1 MSSLHKS
8 RTTKATRRSRSSI
21 KSMIAPPIGASR
33 LSVLKAFGGY
43 LFRSPHALVHVL
55 RASPNAVSA
64 SFREA
69 ALDQVVQLSPG
80 LRGVR
85 GIQRGAD
92 IVAFFVAAER
102 EARRDLGAD
111 EAAALERD
119 VLRIVHAMESIDYDP
134 DGGLC
139 SVADPTDV
147 DLDSYVSYRRPRE
160 SIGYR
165 WLLSRP
171 DASSPSASESSGS
184 DDGDRGDRGDRT
196 EGGGWFSRRQTG
208 ARVAPSQSV
217 WEKAYACI
225 FSSPINNGY
234 TITTSD
240 AKRFTSA
247 AEGKSASITAVK
259 LGEGGSG
266 CVFVDPSDDT
276 TAIKVFGYKNV
287 ARVNAVVAHI
297 TRAFPDAGVRE
308 RFFLVPRDVGQQVCS
323 IDLCSVSG
331 TELSIRE
338 EGHFLKAS
346 VLPSAV
352 SSRRKMSTLAKYG
365 VYRATRGVADLSD
378 ASKTGSRT
386 SSSRLQL
393 ARSAI
398 EAVAALEG
406 KGLVH
411 GDIRP
416 ANVMLH
422 EGRAKLIDLDGIVAG
437 ESEFFDPTL
446 NKLAYTGA
454 DGHYPAPPEFIFARQ
469 EAGNCMTQKK
479 LALLMKSRLCDSTDA
494 DFAEAWARI
503 PGAYPTTDE
512 EVTDFIGI
520 CNLHSVW
527 STEGRFGRHG
537 GHPVLIGRY
546 DAYGLGLLLL
556 HMVNARTAPASLK
569 REVIPRLVQWD
580 PRRRWSAADALAA
593 VSDLSR
599 ENSSRSSGRGSRS
612 SRGSRGSGGSS
623 GKVH

>member
-1 MSSLHKS
+1 M
-8 RTTKATRRSRSSI
+8 RV
-21 KSMIAPPIGASR
+21 IAPPIGASR

-43 LFRSPHALVHVL
+43 LFMSPHALVHVI

-69 ALDQVVQLSPG
+69 ALDQVVQLTPG
-80 LRGVR
+80 LRGMR

-92 IVAFFVAAER
+92 IVAFFVAAAR
-102 EARRDLGAD
+102 DARRDLGAD

-119 VLRIVHAMESIDYDP
+119 VLRVVHAMESIDYDP
-134 DGGLC
+134 EGGVC

-184 DDGDRGDRGDRT
+184 ADGDRGDRGDRRDRT

-225 FSSPINNGY
+225 FSSPTDN
-234 TITTSD
+234 ITKVTTTD
-240 AKRFTSA
+240 AKRFTA
-247 AEGKSASITAVK
+247 AASGPPASIAAAK
-259 LGEGGSG
+259 LGEGGYG
-266 CVFVDPSDDT
+266 CVFVDPSDNT
-276 TAIKVFGYKNV
+276 TAIKVFGYMNV
-287 ARVNAVVAHI
+287 ERVKAVVAHI
-297 TRAFPDAGVRE
+297 MRAFPDTVTRDK
-308 RFFLVPRDVGQQVCS
+308 FFLVPRDVGLQVCS
-323 IDLCSVSG
+323 INLCPEFAG
-331 TELSIRE
+331 PLGRRFKTSILQATIPE
-338 EGHFLKAS
+338 FS
-346 VLPSAV
+346 SS
-352 SSRRKMSTLAKYG
+352 SSRMRKPTGVAEGGDQQKSTLAQYG
-365 VYRATRGVADLSD
+365 VYRAARGVADLS
-378 ASKTGSRT
+378 KEVMGTGFRT
-386 SSSRLQL
+386 SGSRLQL
-393 ARSAI
+393 ARSVI
-398 EAVAALEG
+398 EAVAALERM
-406 KGLVH
+406 GLVH

-422 EGRAKLIDLDGIVAG
+422 EGRAKLIDFDGVVAG
-437 ESEFFDPTL
+437 ESEFFNKDL
-446 NKLAYTGA
+446 NKLAYMGA
-454 DGHYPAPPEFIFARQ
+454 SEHYPAPPEFIFAKM
-469 EAGNCMTQKK
+469 EPGKCMSQKK
-479 LALLMKSRLCDSTDA
+479 LALLMMSRLLDSTKA
-494 DFAEAWARI
+494 DFAEAWAQI

-512 EVTDFIGI
+512 EVTAFIGI

-527 STEGRFGRHG
+527 SNEGRFGRHDRSTNA
-537 GHPVLIGRY
+537 HPALIGRY

-569 REVIPRLVQWD
+569 REVIPGLVQWD

-599 ENSSRSSGRGSRS
+599 ENSSMSSGRR
-612 SRGSRGSGGSS
+612 SRGSRGSRGSRVS
-623 GKVH
+623 L